1 MDELVKEEEICKQ
14 LLELAQTPEQV
25 RYLTTSNQ
33 SVLLNKVQQYKAE
46 AERDY
51 RTAVE
56 LAKINKAKE
65 DAYLKAIVE
74 LAKGVY
80 YTLNLLPAPCFT
92 YVCCTVVLKHRLNA
106 VLISHSQSTYFLLIE
121 RLPLGMLLP

>member
-1 MDELVKEEEICKQ
+1 MEELITEEEICKQ

-80 YTLNLLPAPCFT
+80 YNDD
-92 YVCCTVVLKHRLNA
+92 Y
-106 VLISHSQSTYFLLIE
+106 
-121 RLPLGMLLP
+121 

>member
-1 MDELVKEEEICKQ
+1 MEELIKEEEICKQ

-25 RYLTTSNQ
+25 QYLTTSNQ

-51 RTAVE
+51 RVAEE
-56 LAKINKAKE
+56 LKKINKAKE

-74 LAKGVY
+74 LAKGMY
-80 YTLNLLPAPCFT
+80 SNYD
-92 YVCCTVVLKHRLNA
+92 Y
-106 VLISHSQSTYFLLIE
+106 
-121 RLPLGMLLP
+121 

>member
-1 MDELVKEEEICKQ
+1 MDELITEEEICKQ
-14 LLELAQTPEQV
+14 LLELAQTQAQV
-25 RYLTTSNQ
+25 QYLTTSNQ

-80 YTLNLLPAPCFT
+80 YNDD
-92 YVCCTVVLKHRLNA
+92 Y
-106 VLISHSQSTYFLLIE
+106 
-121 RLPLGMLLP
+121 